1 MSIRRKYR
9 KSKPYP
15 QMYVVMNKDGE
26 VFTGLLK
33 GNISWSYDWS
43 EAKPLFKEST
53 TWLLREYSEAEIIK
67 KEEIK

>member
-1 MSIRRKYR
+1 
-9 KSKPYP
+9 
-15 QMYVVMNKDGE
+15 MYVVMNKDGE

-53 TWLLREYSEAEIIK
+53 NWLLREYSGAEIIK